1 MKQWKNQMSE
11 SFRIGAVLAFAGGF
25 FDSYTFI
32 ARGGVFANAQTGNM
46 ILLAIQLVQGHF
58 LHALYYVIPIFAF
71 VCGIFLDE
79 FIKRKF
85 DSKNRLHWRQV
96 ILFIEIII
104 LFFVAFL
111 PIGKGDILA
120 NVLISFICAM
130 QVQSFRTIHGLP
142 YATTMCTGNLRS
154 GTEQLVHLVFDKDNS
169 AGKKALLYF
178 SVIFVF
184 ICGAAV
190 GAIVTP
196 LVGAKSVLFC
206 CILLATALI
215 MLFLQRKKMDISK
228 EC

>member
-1 MKQWKNQMSE
+1 MNHWKDQMSE
-11 SFRIGAVLAFAGGF
+11 SFRIGDLLAFAGGF

-46 ILLAIQLVQGHF
+46 ILLAIQLVQGNF
-58 LHALYYVIPIFAF
+58 FHALYYLIPIFAF

-85 DSKNRLHWRQV
+85 VQKNRFHWRQA
-96 ILFIEIII
+96 ILLIEIFVLI
-104 LFFVAFL
+104 FVAFL

-154 GTEQLVHLVFDKDNS
+154 GSEQLVHLVFDKDS
-169 AGKKALLYF
+169 TARKKAFLYF

-184 ICGAAV
+184 ICGAAM
-190 GAIVTP
+190 GAVVTP
-196 LVGAKSVLFC
+196 VVGAKSVLFC
-206 CILLATALI
+206 CILLTIALI
-215 MLFLQRKKMDISK
+215 TLFLQRKIDNKK

>member
-1 MKQWKNQMSE
+1 MKQWNSPISE
-11 SFRIGAVLAFAGGF
+11 SFRIGAILAFAGGF
-25 FDSYTFI
+25 FDAYTFI

-46 ILLAIQLVQGHF
+46 ILLAIQLVQGNF
-58 LHALYYVIPIFAF
+58 LHALYYLIPIFAF
-71 VCGIFLDE
+71 VCGIFLVE

-85 DSKNRLHWRQV
+85 GLKNGVHWRQR
-96 ILFIEIII
+96 ILVIEILVLI
-104 LFFVAFL
+104 FVAFL
-111 PIGKGDILA
+111 PIGKGDIFA

-154 GTEQLVHLVFDKDNS
+154 GTEQLVHLTFEKDGT

-178 SVIFVF
+178 SIIFVF

-190 GAIVTP
+190 GAMVTP

-206 CILLATALI
+206 CVLLAIAFF
-215 MLFLQRKKMDISK
+215 MLFFQQKGKEISK